1 MLFLLSLAASVVV
14 TVLGLAVYEPLFRA
28 LDVPA
33 EAYPDAC
40 GYMEIICWGT
50 VFVFG
55 YNTVCSILK
64 GLGDSKA
71 PLFFVSAATMLNVLL
86 DVLLVGPCSMGTAGA
101 AWATRLCCSVNSMMY
116 AVMYTLDSFAIGVG
130 AARM

>member
-1 MLFLLSLAASVVV
+1 MLFFLSLAASVVV
-14 TVLGLAVYEPLFRA
+14 TVLGLAVYAPLFRA

-40 GYMEIICWGT
+40 DYMEIICWGT

-64 GLGDSKA
+64 GLGDSVT
-71 PLFFVSAATMLNVLL
+71 PLFFVGAATILNVLL
-86 DVLLVGPCSMGTAGA
+86 DVLLVGVFHVHGRRGMGYDHGSRRFLCGIAGI
-101 AWATRLCCSVNSMMY
+101 
-116 AVMYTLDSFAIGVG
+116 F
-130 AARM
+130 